1 VSAEIPEPEVESMSE
16 VEVHQHKTGHS
27 WVDLSVALSALVIS
41 LSSLFVAIQQGRTTE
56 KTMTASFLPY
66 VQIDT
71 SNTDAQGN
79 TGVISLTA
87 LNAGVG
93 PARIDKVVVTY
104 QGKPIRDAFELLRA
118 CCEVSGEQRPSI
130 ITSMLSHRMIGSQKD
145 LDFLVMRRTDDGAQT
160 FARFDQEREKLDIRA
175 CYCSVFDQCWIAAL
189 HASKSE
195 AVKSC
200 EALAGVEY
208 KD

>member
-1 VSAEIPEPEVESMSE
+1 MSE
-16 VEVHQHKTGHS
+16 VEVHQHKTGSS